1 MSSLVSES
9 KVIAALNDNLRR
21 FHQGGM
27 VVISRGVAA
36 LSRPVW
42 AEIIVAVAEFDR
54 FTPDND
60 PYGEHDCAVV
70 EVDGLTVIF
79 KFDYFDPD
87 MLHHSDDPTD
97 PAKTRRVMTIML
109 AEEY

>member
-9 KVIAALNDNLRR
+9 SVIAVLNDNLRR
-21 FHQGGM
+21 FHCGGM
-27 VVISRGVAA
+27 VVISRGIAA
-36 LSRPVW
+36 LDRKVW
-42 AEIIVAVAEFDR
+42 ADVIVSVAEFDA

-70 EVDGLTVIF
+70 DIGPLKVIW
-79 KFDYFDPD
+79 KIDYFDPA
-87 MLHHSDDPTD
+87 MLHHSDDPSD
-97 PAKTRRVMTIML
+97 PEKTRRVLTIML

>member
-9 KVIAALNDNLRR
+9 TVIAALNDNLRR
-21 FHQGGM
+21 FHKGGM
-27 VVISRGVAA
+27 VTVSRGVAA
-36 LSRPVW
+36 LDRKVW
-42 AEIIVAVAEFDR
+42 AEVIVAVAAFDN
-54 FTPDND
+54 FTSNND

-70 EVDGLTVIF
+70 DVDGLRVIW
-79 KFDYFDPD
+79 KIDYFDPS

-97 PAKTRRVMTIML
+97 IGKTRRVMTIML